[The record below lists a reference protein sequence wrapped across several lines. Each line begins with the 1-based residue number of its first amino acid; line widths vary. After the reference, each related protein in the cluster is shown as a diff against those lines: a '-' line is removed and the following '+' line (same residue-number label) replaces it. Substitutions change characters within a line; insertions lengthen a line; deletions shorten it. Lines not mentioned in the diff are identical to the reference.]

1 MNPRGFNDLVVFE
14 RITQLSR
21 EAERERLAR
30 LVRSERR
37 GSKAARRIGSAR
49 WRGWVQR
56 VRTVPTRPSLR
67 SPLRV
72 PELPG
77 RGDRS

>member
-1 MNPRGFNDLVVFE
+1 MNPCGFADLVVFE
-14 RITQLSR
+14 RIAQLSR

-30 LVRSERR
+30 LVRSECC
-37 GSKAARRIGSAR
+37 GSQARRIGSAR

-56 VRTVPTRPSLR
+56 IRTLRTRSLLW
-67 SPLRV
+67 SPLRA

>member
-1 MNPRGFNDLVVFE
+1 MNPRSFVELVVFE
-14 RITQLSR
+14 RIAQLSR

-30 LVRSERR
+30 LVRSELR
-37 GSKAARRIGSAR
+37 GSKGRRIGPAR

-67 SPLRV
+67 SPLRA

-77 RGDRS
+77 RGDRL